1 MGTVPEAVR
10 KDPIGRYS
18 NVAVTLHWLTALLV
32 LTQVVLGFAFA
43 EFMENGPER
52 SYVFAW
58 HKTLGA
64 LIFILALI
72 RLAYRLKNPPPP
84 FPPQLPRWRQV
95 FPSFRPRDFYF

>member
-52 SYVFAW
+52 SYV
-58 HKTLGA
+58 
-64 LIFILALI
+64 
-72 RLAYRLKNPPPP
+72 
-84 FPPQLPRWRQV
+84 LPIG
-95 FPSFRPRDFYF
+95 